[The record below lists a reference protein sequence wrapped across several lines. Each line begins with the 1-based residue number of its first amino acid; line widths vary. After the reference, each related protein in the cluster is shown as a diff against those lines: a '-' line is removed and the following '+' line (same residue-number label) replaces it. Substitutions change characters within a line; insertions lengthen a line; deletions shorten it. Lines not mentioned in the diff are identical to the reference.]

1 MGKRGVYRPRRTSQ
15 GWQSDAGDG
24 HPLAQTLTPN
34 ESALVSNLQLRHAS
48 YWESFWFQL
57 SGGILIA
64 AGAPYLARVAN
75 GIPFNDH
82 VIYLYTFIGV
92 VAATVVAVWLTR
104 HIATYPGQEATSS
117 LLPAFGLAYGSLL
130 SIFMLSRIQYNRV
143 NLMAGLILGFIWMLF
158 ALVASQRRRLRIGL
172 IPIGNVQGLMAI
184 ENVDWQTLHSP
195 NEPISGL
202 DAVAV
207 DLRGDLPDAWE
218 TRLADYA
225 LAQFPV
231 LHSKHLMESLT
242 GRVELEHLSENS
254 FGSLTPWPAYRV
266 VKHSIDWIAAAVL
279 GLLLLPLMVL
289 IGLLVKVT
297 SPGPALFVQ
306 ERIGYQ
312 GKPFN
317 VYKFR
322 TMMTAVDPTRDVR
335 EAAITQSGD
344 SRITPLGRFLR
355 KSRLDELPQLFNVL
369 KGEMSFIGPRPEA
382 AVLSRW
388 YEQEIPFYRYRHIIR
403 PGIAGWAQVCQGH
416 VADVDAVRS
425 KLHYDFYYIK
435 HYSPWIDMLIVVKTI
450 RTMVTGYGSK

>member
-1 MGKRGVYRPRRTSQ
+1 MG
-15 GWQSDAGDG
+15 
-24 HPLAQTLTPN
+24 
-34 ESALVSNLQLRHAS
+34 NLQLRHAS
-48 YWESFWFQL
+48 HWESFWFQVG
-57 SGGILIA
+57 GGILIA
-64 AGAPYLARVAN
+64 GVLPYLTRMAL
-75 GIPFNDH
+75 GLPPNDYAIH
-82 VIYLYTFIGV
+82 LYTLIGV
-92 VAATVVAVWLTR
+92 VAATVVAIWLTR
-104 HIATYPGQEATSS
+104 HIATYPGQEAASS
-117 LLPAFGLAYGSLL
+117 LLPSFGLAYGTLL
-130 SIFMLSRIQYNRV
+130 GIFILSRIQYNRV
-143 NLMAGLILGFIWMLF
+143 SLVAGLVFGFIWMLF
-158 ALVASQRRRLRIGL
+158 VLTTSQRRRLRIGL
-172 IPIGNVQGLMAI
+172 IPIGNIQTLMEI
-184 ENVDWQTLHSP
+184 ENVDWHLLHSP
-195 NEPISGL
+195 DEPIDGI

-225 LAQFPV
+225 LAQLPV

-254 FGSLTPWPAYRV
+254 FGSLTPRPAYRV
-266 VKHSIDWIAAAVL
+266 VKHAIDWIAAAVL
-279 GLLLLPLMVL
+279 GILLLPLMLL
-289 IGLLVKVT
+289 IALLVKVT
-297 SPGPALFVQ
+297 SAGPALFVQ
-306 ERIGYQ
+306 ERIGSRGQ
-312 GKPFN
+312 PFR

-322 TMMTAVDPTRDVR
+322 TMTAAVDPTRDVR

-416 VADVDAVRS
+416 VAEVDEVRN

-450 RTMVTGYGSK
+450 RTMITGHGSK